1 MMEICQGC
9 GRKDEA
15 EHMETLRGFRLCPT
29 CAAASKATGNR
40 GMTRADE
47 PHVTPWRPGGAF
59 VLYTAL
65 AWVFG
70 LIFLVLGLISLM
82 KGSLGWGLLG
92 CLAGALLV
100 AAPVSRLVRRRNR
113 A

>member
-9 GRKDEA
+9 GRKVDGED
-15 EHMETLRGFRLCPT
+15 METLRGFRLCRT
-29 CAAASKATGNR
+29 CAATSKATGNH

-47 PHVTPWRPGGAF
+47 SQVTPWRPGEVF

-92 CLAGALLV
+92 CLSGALLI
-100 AAPVSRLVRRRNR
+100 AAPISRLVSRRARE
-113 A
+113 